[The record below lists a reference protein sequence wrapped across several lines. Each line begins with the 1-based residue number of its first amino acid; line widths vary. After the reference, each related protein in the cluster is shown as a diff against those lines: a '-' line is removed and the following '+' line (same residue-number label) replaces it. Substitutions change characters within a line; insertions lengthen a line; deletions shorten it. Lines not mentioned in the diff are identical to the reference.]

1 VSPPAQPA
9 WPTLRE
15 AAAVFCPPL
24 EVVAEEP
31 ARLEVRLRSPEGADE
46 VRLRYRSER
55 GLFLRTYFL
64 VFEAEIQGAGPH
76 QPGEL
81 MLRRRRLAWRRPK
94 PDDAAGWQERLRS
107 PALDALLR
115 RLQVEK
121 LALTWQPAR
130 TSWKLL
136 LETLSGSL
144 TVTFFPPLSTPNP
157 LRRAE
162 AEACLGLVEEVRRAT
177 QDH

>member
-1 VSPPAQPA
+1 MSPPAQPA
-9 WPTLRE
+9 WPTLRGM
-15 AAAVFCPPL
+15 ATAFCPPL
-24 EVVAEEP
+24 EIVGEEP
-31 ARLEVRLRSPEGADE
+31 ARLEVRLRDPNGVDD

-64 VFEAEIQGAGPH
+64 VFEAEIQGAGPQ

-81 MLRRRRLAWRRPK
+81 VLRRRRLTWRRPK
-94 PDDAAGWQERLRS
+94 PQNAVQWQRRLGT
-107 PALDALLR
+107 PALDGLLR
-115 RLQVEK
+115 RLQVER

-130 TSWKLL
+130 SSWRLE

-162 AEACLGLVEEVRRAT
+162 AEACLGLVQEIRRGL
-177 QDH
+177 QGR